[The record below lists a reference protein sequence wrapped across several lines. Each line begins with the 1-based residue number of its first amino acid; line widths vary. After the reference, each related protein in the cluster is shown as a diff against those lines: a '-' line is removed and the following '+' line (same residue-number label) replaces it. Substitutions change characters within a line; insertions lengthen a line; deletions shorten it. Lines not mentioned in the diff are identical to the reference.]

1 MMQIERNK
9 NGDITAFRAGD
20 GLKFDTL
27 KDCKEYEKDKLRRMI
42 LYRNSKQIILR
53 AESNDELNFLR
64 AYIED
69 NKIIYKVLV
78 EKPLFFPVFL
88 YGKLENNEYNLI
100 DCDECLKEL
109 KNEYNLIKST
119 VKVEGYDEI

>member
-9 NGDITAFRAGD
+9 NGDITAFIAGD
-20 GLKFDTL
+20 GLIFGTL
-27 KDCKEYEKDKLRRMI
+27 KECKEYEKDKVRRMI
-42 LYRNSKQIILR
+42 LYRDNKQIILKVTTT
-53 AESNDELNFLR
+53 DELNFLR

-69 NKIIYKVLV
+69 KIIYKVLV

-88 YGKLENNEYNLI
+88 YGKLENKEYNLM